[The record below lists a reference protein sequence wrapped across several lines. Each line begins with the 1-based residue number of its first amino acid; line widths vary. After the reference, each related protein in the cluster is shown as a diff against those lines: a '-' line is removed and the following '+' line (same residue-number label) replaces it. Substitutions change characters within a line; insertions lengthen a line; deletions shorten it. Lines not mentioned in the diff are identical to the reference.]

1 MIALRSDER
10 TSHCAV
16 RAQELFADHMH
27 RLHARIDRMFVVL
40 MGVQWAFSAFI
51 VLWLSPFTWN
61 GAQREVHPH
70 VWMAVLLGGLLAVP
84 AIVAG
89 VWFPGQRATRHLIA
103 VCQVGFSSLLIH
115 LTGGRIETHFHVFGS
130 LAFLAA
136 YRDWTVLA
144 PATVLVALDH
154 LVRGIFWP
162 ETVFGVAAPSD
173 WRWLEHAGWVLFED
187 LWLVICCRQAIRE
200 ARDIAEHRAKLE
212 QSQTTL
218 EQQTVALKEAKEVA
232 ESANQAKSHFLAN
245 MSHEIRTPLNAI
257 LGFTDLMR
265 ASDSS
270 LSVQDR
276 ATYLDAVHRGGT
288 HLLTIINDIL
298 DLSKIEAG
306 RMEYDCVRFSP
317 HQLILDTLSFMR
329 VRAVEKGITLEAR
342 WVGRVPETINSD
354 PAKFRQ
360 LLLNLVGNAMKFTE
374 RGGVQILA
382 RLNSADELLQV
393 EIIDTGVGIAADK
406 IGSLFV
412 PFTQA
417 DVSVTRRFGGTGLG
431 LSICRHVA
439 RSLGG
444 EITVQSVEGQGST
457 FTATIATGSLD
468 RVRLLESPP
477 PEALMPAAA
486 PIMEEQQP
494 LAGMSCLIVDDG
506 PTNRQLLQLL
516 LTRAG
521 ANVETADNGQAAL
534 DVTEQR
540 SFDAILMDMQM
551 PVLDGYSATRRLRQR
566 GTSTPVIALTA
577 HAMSGEDQ
585 RCRAA
590 GCDYY
595 LTKPVDR
602 QKLIDLLLRLRVTGA
617 IPATAVAEAIV
628 AGAPTVTE
636 TTDAD
641 LTSELDLTDAEVRAI
656 VEDFVERLGDDLDD
670 LESLWEAR
678 DWTAL
683 TQCAHSLK
691 GTASMTG
698 FSTLS
703 RMAAELE
710 EAALSRDDTGTSESF
725 ATVQSLANRIRANC
739 VHA

>member
-1 MIALRSDER
+1 MTAPHPDVSAD
-10 TSHCAV
+10 HCAV
-16 RAQELFADHMH
+16 RAQELFADHMF

-40 MGVQWAFSAFI
+40 MCVQWAFAVFI
-51 VLWLSPFTWN
+51 VLWLSPFAWN
-61 GAQREVHPH
+61 GNQREIHPH
-70 VWMAVLLGGLLAVP
+70 VWMAILLGGLLAVP

-89 VWFPGQRATRHLIA
+89 AWFPGRRTTRHLIA
-103 VCQVGFSSLLIH
+103 ICQVGFSSLLIH

-154 LVRGIFWP
+154 LLRGIFWP
-162 ETVFGVAAPSD
+162 ETVFGVAVPND

-200 ARDIAEHRAKLE
+200 ARDIAAHRAKVE
-212 QSQTTL
+212 QGQATL
-218 EQQTVALKEAKEVA
+218 EQQAVALKEAKDVA

-265 ASDSS
+265 SSDNS
-270 LSVQDR
+270 LSPQDR

-306 RMEYDCVRFSP
+306 RMQYEKVPFSP
-317 HQLILDTLSFMR
+317 HQVILDTLSFMR
-329 VRAVEKGITLEAR
+329 VRAAEKGITLEAR
-342 WVGRVPETINSD
+342 WVGRVPETIESD
-354 PAKFRQ
+354 PARFRQ
-360 LLLNLVGNAMKFTE
+360 LLLNLVGNATKFTE

-382 RLNSADELLQV
+382 RLNSAEQLLQV
-393 EIIDTGVGIAADK
+393 EIIDTGVGIASDK
-406 IGSLFV
+406 IGLLFA

-431 LSICRHVA
+431 LSICRHIA
-439 RSLGG
+439 RALGG
-444 EITVQSVEGQGST
+444 EINVQSVEGQGST
-457 FTATIATGSLD
+457 FTVTIATGSLEG
-468 RVRLLESPP
+468 VRLLESPSQ
-477 PEALMPAAA
+477 EALAPASA
-486 PIMEEQQP
+486 PIVEERRP
-494 LAGMSCLIVDDG
+494 LAGMNVLIVDDG
-506 PTNRQLLQLL
+506 LTNRQLLQLL
-516 LTRAG
+516 LNRAG

-534 DVTEQR
+534 DLTAGCE
-540 SFDAILMDMQM
+540 FDAILMDMQM

-566 GTSTPVIALTA
+566 GSSTPVIALTA
-577 HAMSGEDQ
+577 HAMAGEDQ

-602 QKLIDLLLRLRVTGA
+602 RELVDLLLRLRATGE
-617 IPATAVAEAIV
+617 IPAASVVEAADAGVPTATGPGE
-628 AGAPTVTE
+628 
-636 TTDAD
+636 AD
-641 LTSELDLTDAEVRAI
+641 LTSELDLSDTEVRAI
-656 VEDFVERLGDDLDD
+656 VDDFIERLGEDLDQ
-670 LESLWEAR
+670 LESVWEAR
-678 DWTAL
+678 DWTTLA
-683 TQCAHSLK
+683 QRAHSLK
-691 GTASMTG
+691 GTAAMTG

-703 RMAAELE
+703 CMAADLE
-710 EAALSRDDTGTSESF
+710 DAANSRDAAKASESF
-725 ATVQSLANRIRANC
+725 ATIQSLANRIRANC
-739 VHA
+739 IHA